1 MKKFIINLFSA
12 VLLFSGLT
20 HIVLAQNQG
29 TIRFSGTIVE
39 EPCQITNQQS
49 SLTGE
54 CSRDNKVKSV
64 SVSNSRMMSGQQV
77 YLPYNLGKMTF
88 KPVDNN
94 PKLVR
99 VDIDY
104 L

>member
-1 MKKFIINLFSA
+1 MSKFMISLFSA
-12 VLLFSGLT
+12 VCLFTGLT
-20 HIVLAQNQG
+20 HVALAQNQG
-29 TIRFSGTIVE
+29 TILFSGTIVE
-39 EPCQITNQQS
+39 EPCQISNQQS

-64 SVSNSRMMSGQQV
+64 NVSNARMMSGQQV
-77 YLPYNLGKMTF
+77 YLPYHLGKMTF
-88 KPVDNN
+88 KPVDSN